1 MFRSMSAEEYISQ
14 RVEQFQKWYDAKAI
28 QAKSRY
34 LRSRIIAVTG
44 AAIVPVVANAIPD
57 PAITRYATTII
68 SLIVS
73 LTVALEGVYHFG
85 DQWKNYRSTEQLLS
99 REKFLFRAG
108 EGPYEETEPARALP
122 LRVERC
128 EAQIAAENSATLN
141 VIAPA
146 AQQPEPATA
155 KAA

>member
-1 MFRSMSAEEYISQ
+1 MSAEEYISQ

-99 REKFLFRAG
+99 RRNSSFALEKDRTRKRNRPEHFLFSWSGAKRKS
-108 EGPYEETEPARALP
+108 LP
-122 LRVERC
+122 KIRR
-128 EAQIAAENSATLN
+128 
-141 VIAPA
+141 P
-146 AQQPEPATA
+146 
-155 KAA
+155 